1 MNSEIEQ
8 ALSVCDAIIDKLADD
23 IIANFETY
31 RKALRYVK
39 EQKVYT
45 SGRLHTE
52 ILNEITNRIRSK
64 ALDSLT
70 KEVKK

>member
-8 ALSVCDAIIDKLADD
+8 VLSVCDAIIDKLTDD
-23 IIANFETY
+23 IIGNFETY

-45 SGRLHTE
+45 SSRLHAE
-52 ILNEITNRIRSK
+52 LLNEIANRIRSK
-64 ALDSLT
+64 ALDNLT